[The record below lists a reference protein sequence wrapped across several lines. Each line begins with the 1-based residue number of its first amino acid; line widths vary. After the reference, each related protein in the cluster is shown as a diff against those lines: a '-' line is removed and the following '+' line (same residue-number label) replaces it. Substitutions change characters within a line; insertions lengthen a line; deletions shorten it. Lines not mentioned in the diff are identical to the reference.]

1 MPSCDHDRLR
11 ALNLD
16 TVWPRVRRT
25 ARRWWDRARLRVAP
39 PRPGGAE
46 PETRPLAFD
55 LFTAEEMH
63 QHGLRLAAA
72 HRLART
78 RGADGLLDRL
88 SANDQTLARVCALL
102 ASRTNAD
109 HRVTPAGEWL
119 LDNYHLIEEE
129 VRTARRLLPPGYSR
143 ELPRLAAGEQVSHPR
158 VYELALQAVAHTD
171 GRLDRGALT
180 RFLEAYQTLQP
191 LRLGELWAV
200 PIMLRLALI
209 ENLRRVAARV
219 ADSLDERETAGRWA
233 DRMVH
238 AAEHAP
244 RDLILAV
251 ADMARS
257 DPPMTAPFVAEL
269 SRRLHGRGSALALPL
284 NWVEQRLAEQS
295 SSVDT
300 MVKAEAQAQAAA
312 QVSVSNSVS
321 GLRLLAST
329 DWRQLV
335 EHLSVVDRT
344 LRDDPAGVYATM
356 DFATRDSYRHAVER
370 LARAGGRGE
379 PEVAQAALALA
390 RRAPA
395 LPQRHV
401 GWWLRDDGHTELEA
415 LTGPA
420 PGWGRRL
427 AQAANRHR
435 LACYGGGIVA
445 LTAAGMA
452 GVLALAG
459 LGPGDAYLAPA
470 WAVPLLVA
478 LGLAASQLA
487 VTVVNAVVV
496 RFVPPRALPRLDFS
510 DGIAS
515 GHRTLVVVPTLLD
528 STEGADAL
536 VEQLEVR
543 HLANRDP
550 ELQFA
555 LLTDF
560 ADADSEHRTGD
571 DALLAHAR
579 HAIESLN
586 VRHPGAPFHLLHRPR
601 RWNAGE
607 GRWMGHERKRGKL
620 AALNRLLRGGA
631 QDAFS
636 LVVGDTAWL
645 GSVRYVITLDTDTQ
659 LPRDAARQLV
669 ATMAHPLNR
678 PRFGGDPA
686 APRVTGG
693 HAILQPR
700 VGTSLVASGHT
711 HYGRVFGGEP
721 GIDPYTGAVSD
732 VYQDLFGE
740 GSFIGKGIYDVD
752 AFEHVLRDRLPDDRV
767 LSHDLLEGGYAR
779 SGLLSDVELT
789 EAPPAR
795 HEVDA
800 RRRHRWIRGDWQIAA
815 WVLPSVPLPD
825 GRRGPNPLSALSRAK
840 ILDNLRRSAIA
851 PALLA
856 LLLLGWGVLPRP
868 ALWTAAVL
876 AVLLAPTLLGLA
888 QDLLRAP
895 GAAGLRA
902 QVMLALAA
910 AGRQL
915 TQAGMA
921 LVLLPHEA
929 TSSADAVLRT
939 QWRLHVSRHRLL
951 EWQASANVGRR
962 QASTPLAALGGTA
975 LRLAVGPL
983 LAVVTLEALAAWRPE
998 AAALARPVLGLWFVS
1013 PLIVWWMDLPA
1024 PHPVEALEDDERRE
1038 LRLLAR
1044 RTWAFFETH
1053 VGAEDHHLPPDNVQL
1068 QPAERVAH
1076 RTSPTNIGLSLLT
1089 TLAAHD
1095 FGWVGDA
1102 GLLARTT
1109 ATLDTLDRLER
1120 HRGHWLNWYDTHTLQ
1135 PLRPAYVSSV
1145 DSGNLAGHLL
1155 TLRAGLLEV
1164 AAAGPDLRRLLQGL
1178 GDPWRLLQAAAA
1190 GTPAAEPAAAWA
1202 QPWAAALARDEGD
1215 VPADLLRALAASAG
1229 ALQAAVPA
1237 GEAAVWAQAL
1247 LRQSE
1252 AAAQQADAP
1261 ADPGA
1266 RRVAFAALAERAGA
1280 MAAMDFRF
1288 LYDEARDLLSIGFN
1302 IDESRLD
1309 DGYYDLLASEAR
1321 LGVFVAIAADQLPQR
1336 AWFALGR
1343 RLATLGGRN
1352 VLLSWS
1358 GSMFEYLMPMLVMPT
1373 YDATLLGETMR
1384 GAVERQ
1390 IRYGRQRGV
1399 PWGISESGYHA
1410 TDAQLNYQY
1419 RAFGVPGLGLRRGLA
1434 ADLVVAP
1441 YATVLALMVAPHAAV
1456 QNLRRL
1462 AADGMAGRFG
1472 LYEALDFTA
1481 PRLPPGESRAVV
1493 RSYMAHHQGM
1503 SLLALASALLGQP
1516 MQRRFAADPSLQAT
1530 LLLLQER
1537 VPRSRPFLPP
1547 MAESAD
1553 FRSGEPEA
1561 PTPPRV
1567 FTTAATPHPEVQ
1579 LLSNGGYHVML
1590 SNAGGGYSRWHDT
1603 ALTRWRE
1610 DGTTDAWGSF
1620 CWLRDLDSGA
1630 VWSTTPQPG
1639 PVAPEHFEA
1648 VFSEGRAEFRRR
1660 DHGIDAYTEVVVSP
1674 EDDFELRRLRLT
1686 NRSRGRRI
1694 LELTTY
1700 TEIALAPPAADAAHP
1715 AFGKLFVQ
1723 TECVA
1728 DPPAIVCTRRARS
1741 ADERPPSMFH
1751 LVAVHGAAA
1760 GPVSHE
1766 TDRARFIGRGRSA
1779 QAPAALQAGGRLSGT
1794 CGAVLDPV
1802 AATRRVVTLEP
1813 GQTAV
1818 VDIAYGAGD
1827 SRDACLALAHKVM
1840 DRRLADRVFEL
1851 AWTHS
1856 QVVLRQLNT
1865 SEAAAQT
1872 YARLANAVVYAQPTL
1887 RAEAA
1892 ALLRNR
1898 RGQSGLW
1905 GYSISGDLP
1914 IVLLQIGDGANLDL
1928 VHRLVQAHAWWRLK
1942 GLKVDLVI
1950 WNEERDVYR
1959 QQLHD
1964 RIVGLIAGSVESGV
1978 VERPG
1983 GIFVRHAEQIAAE
1996 DRVLLQAVARAVIS
2010 DRRGTLEQQV
2020 TARRVP
2026 ERQPPA
2032 LVPTRTVDLPLATD
2046 ALPQAGLRHFNGHG
2060 GFSAD
2065 GREYVVVTQ
2074 GRRAPPAPWVN
2085 VIANP
2090 RFGTVV
2096 SEAGSAYTWC
2106 ENAHELRLTP
2116 WHNDPVGDPGGEVLY
2131 LRDEDSGQV
2140 WTPTAQPVTLPA
2152 GTAEEGSTHVARH
2165 GFGHSV
2171 FEHRRAGLHSTLTV
2185 FVAPEDAVKFSHL
2198 VLRNDGPRAR
2208 RLSVTCYVEWVLGDL
2223 REKTAPHVATEVS
2236 ADNGALYAR
2245 NRYGSDFGD
2254 WIGFLDVDPAERVG
2268 GSVTGDRDEFIG
2280 RNGSLRRPAALR
2292 RVALSG
2298 RSGAGMDPC
2307 GAIQV
2312 RVDLAP
2318 GETREIVFRLGMG
2331 RSDDEAG
2338 RLVAGHRGNAHAA
2351 AVLQAVRA
2359 QWQALLGA
2367 VQVRTPD
2374 PAVDLLANG
2383 WLLYQA
2389 VACRLWARSGF
2400 YQSGGAWGFR
2410 DQLQDAMA
2418 TVHARPA
2425 LLREQILRCAGR
2437 QFPEGDVQHWWH
2449 PPAGRGVRTRISDDY
2464 LWLPLALARYVGA
2477 TGDAGV
2483 LGESAG
2489 FLEGAPVLA
2498 PEESRYDL
2506 PGRSPETASL
2516 YEHARRAVAHGLR
2529 WGPHGLPL
2537 MGAGDWNDGM
2547 NRVAEHGRG
2556 ESVWLGFF
2564 LCEVLRT
2571 FAPLARRAGDE
2582 AFAQRCDDERRALAA
2597 RLDEAGWD
2605 GAWYRRAYF
2614 DDGTPLGAAAG
2625 AECRI
2630 DSISQSW
2637 AVLSGVAADAR
2648 ARQAMDAVETH
2659 LVRAD
2664 AGIVQ
2669 LLDPPFDH
2677 RGPNPGYIAGYLP
2690 GVREN
2695 GGQYTHAA
2703 IWVAMAHAARGD
2715 AERAWRIVDLINPVH
2730 HGRSE
2735 AEVAVYK
2742 VEPYVM
2748 AADVYSA
2755 APHGGRGGWTWYTG
2769 SAAWMYRLLVES
2781 LLGLSLKTGGDGPW
2795 LDLRPCVPEAWPG
2808 FEIDYRHGSA
2818 LYRITAV
2825 RGGPADLQLDGRPL
2839 PGTALPLHDDGA
2851 VHAVH
2856 LTLPAQRGS

>member
-1 MPSCDHDRLR
+1 MWQRARQAVHRRL
-11 ALNLD
+11 
-16 TVWPRVRRT
+16 
-25 ARRWWDRARLRVAP
+25 DRARAWRAAASARPRRP
-39 PRPGGAE
+39 PAE
-46 PETRPLAFD
+46 GSPLQFD
-55 LFTAEEMH
+55 LYTAEEME

-72 HRLART
+72 HQLART
-78 RGADGLLDRL
+78 RGADGLLTRL
-88 SANDQTLARVCALL
+88 SENEQTLARVSMLL
-102 ASRTNAD
+102 ASRSD
-109 HRVTPAGEWL
+109 GEQRVTPAGEWL

-143 ELPRLAAGEQVSHPR
+143 ELPRLAVGGRVSHPR

-171 GRLDRGALT
+171 GRLDRGALS
-180 RFLEAYQTLQP
+180 RFLEAYQTVQP

-219 ADSLDERETAGRWA
+219 ADSMAERETAGRWA
-233 DRMVH
+233 DAMVH

-257 DPPMTAPFVAEL
+257 DPPITAPFVAEL

-295 SSVDT
+295 STVDT
-300 MVKAEAQAQAAA
+300 MVKAEAQSQAAA
-312 QVSVSNSVS
+312 QVSVSNSIG

-329 DWRQLV
+329 DWREFV
-335 EHLSVVDRT
+335 ERLSVVDRT
-344 LRDDPAGVYATM
+344 LREDPAGVYAGM
-356 DFATRDSYRHAVER
+356 DFATRDAYRHAVE
-370 LARAGGRGE
+370 
-379 PEVAQAALALA
+379 ALA
-390 RRAPA
+390 RSGGRDEPAVARVALERARRAAA
-395 LPQRHV
+395 LPQSHV
-401 GWWLRDDGHTELEA
+401 GWWLRDEGRAALEA
-415 LTGPA
+415 AAGVRL
-420 PGWGRRL
+420 GWRRRAARSVRRHAL
-427 AQAANRHR
+427 AW
-435 LACYGGGIVA
+435 YGGTIVA
-445 LTAAGMA
+445 VTAAASA
-452 GVLALAG
+452 GVAALAG
-459 LGPGDAYLAPA
+459 LGADPAQLPPA
-470 WAVPLLVA
+470 WALAAVPLL
-478 LGLAASQLA
+478 LLAASQLA
-487 VTVVNAVVV
+487 VTLVNTVVT
-496 RFVPPRALPRLDFS
+496 RLVPPRALPRLDFAE
-510 DGIAS
+510 GIAA
-515 GHRTLVVVPTLLD
+515 GHRSLVVVPTLLD
-528 STEGADAL
+528 SAGRADAL

-560 ADADSEHRTGD
+560 ADADSEHRPGD
-571 DALLAHAR
+571 AALLAHVQR
-579 HAIESLN
+579 AIEALN
-586 VRHPGAPFHLLHRPR
+586 ERHPGAPFHLLHRPR

-607 GRWMGHERKRGKL
+607 GTWMGHERKRGKL

-631 QDAFS
+631 ADEFS
-636 LVVGDTAWL
+636 LVVGTTAWL
-645 GSVRYVITLDTDTQ
+645 ADVRYVITLDTDTQ

-795 HEVDA
+795 QEVDA

-815 WVLPSVPLPD
+815 WVLPSVPLR
-825 GRRGPNPLSALSRAK
+825 GGGRGPNPLSALSRAK
-840 ILDNLRRSAIA
+840 ILDNLRRSAVA
-851 PALLA
+851 PALLG
-856 LLLLGWGVLPRP
+856 LLLLGWGVLPQP

-895 GAAGLRA
+895 GVAGLRA
-902 QVMLALAA
+902 QVLLALAA

-915 TQAGMA
+915 AQAGMA

-929 TSSADAVLRT
+929 ASSADAVLRT
-939 QWRLHVSRHRLL
+939 HWRLHVSRRRLL
-951 EWQASANVGRR
+951 EWQASADVGRR
-962 QASTPLAALGGTA
+962 QASTPLAALGDTA
-975 LRLAVGPL
+975 RRLAVGPL
-983 LAVVTLEALAAWRPE
+983 LAVLTLEALAAWRPE
-998 AAALARPVLGLWFVS
+998 AAALAQPVLWLWFVS
-1013 PLIVWWMDLPA
+1013 PLVVWWMDLPA
-1024 PHPVEALEDDERRE
+1024 RHPLEALEDDERRE

-1053 VGAEDHHLPPDNVQL
+1053 VGADDHHLPPDNVQL

-1076 RTSPTNIGLSLLT
+1076 RTSPTNIGLSLLA

-1102 GLLARTT
+1102 GLLARTK

-1120 HRGHWLNWYDTHTLQ
+1120 HRGHWLNWYDTRTLL

-1164 AAAGPDLRRLLQGL
+1164 AAAGPEPGRLLRGL
-1178 GDPWRLLQAAAA
+1178 EDPLRLLQAATAGSSA
-1190 GTPAAEPAAAWA
+1190 GTPAAEAVAAWA
-1202 QPWAAALARDEGD
+1202 RPWATAVARAEAG
-1215 VPADLLRALAASAG
+1215 VPRELLHGLAASAR
-1229 ALQAAVPA
+1229 ALQAAVAP
-1237 GEAAVWAQAL
+1237 GEAAFWARAL
-1247 LRQSE
+1247 LRQCEAAVQQAE
-1252 AAAQQADAP
+1252 AAADA
-1261 ADPGA
+1261 GA
-1266 RRVAFAALAERAGA
+1266 RRAAFVALAERAGA

-1288 LYDEARDLLSIGFN
+1288 LCDESRDLLAIGFN
-1302 IDESRLD
+1302 VDEGRLD
-1309 DGYYDLLASEAR
+1309 DGCYDLLASEAR
-1321 LGVFVAIAADQLPQR
+1321 LGVFVAIAAGQLPQR

-1343 RLATLGGRN
+1343 RIATLGGRN

-1373 YDATLLGETMR
+1373 YGDTLLGETMR

-1441 YATVLALMVAPHAAV
+1441 YATVLALMVAPRAAV

-1462 AADGMAGRFG
+1462 AADGMAGLFG

-1537 VPRSRPFLPP
+1537 VPRARPFLPP
-1547 MAESAD
+1547 MAERAD

-1579 LLSNGGYHVML
+1579 LLSNGRYHVML

-1620 CWLRDLDSGA
+1620 CWLRDLDSGTA
-1630 VWSTTPQPG
+1630 WSTTPQPG
-1639 PVAPEHFEA
+1639 PVAPGHFEA

-1674 EDDFELRRLRLT
+1674 EDDFELRRLRLA
-1686 NRSRGRRI
+1686 NRSRSRRTI
-1694 LELTTY
+1694 ELTTC
-1700 TEIALAPPAADAAHP
+1700 TEVALAPPAADAAHP

-1741 ADERPPSMFH
+1741 AEERPPSMFH

-1760 GPVSHE
+1760 GQVSHE
-1766 TDRARFIGRGRSA
+1766 TDRARFIGRGGNA
-1779 QAPAALQAGGRLSGT
+1779 QAPAALQDAGPLSGT

-1802 AATRRVVTLEP
+1802 AATRRVITLEP

-1818 VDIAYGAGD
+1818 IDIAYGAGD
-1827 SRDACLALAHKVM
+1827 SREACLALAHKVM

-1856 QVVLRQLNT
+1856 QVILRQLNT

-1872 YARLANAVVYAQPTL
+1872 YARLANLVVYAQPTL

-1942 GLKVDLVI
+1942 GLAVDLVI

-1983 GIFVRHAEQIAAE
+1983 GIFVRHAEQIATE

-2020 TARRVP
+2020 AARRVP

-2046 ALPQAGLRHFNGHG
+2046 ALPQPGLRHFNGHG

-2074 GRRAPPAPWVN
+2074 GGRAPPAPWVN

-2116 WHNDPVGDPGGEVLY
+2116 WHNDPVDDPGGEVLY

-2140 WTPTAQPVTLPA
+2140 WSPTAQPVTLPG
-2152 GTAEEGSTHVARH
+2152 GTAGDASTYVARH

-2185 FVAPEDAVKFSHL
+2185 FVAPVDAVKFSHL

-2208 RLSVTCYVEWVLGDL
+2208 RLSVTCCVEWVLGDL

-2236 ADNGALYAR
+2236 PDNGALYAR

-2268 GSVTGDRDEFIG
+2268 GSVSGDRDEFIG

-2292 RVALSG
+2292 REALSG
-2298 RSGAGMDPC
+2298 RTGAGMDPC

-2312 RVDLAP
+2312 RADLAP
-2318 GETREIVFRLGMG
+2318 GETRELVFRLGMG
-2331 RSDDEAG
+2331 RSEDEAG

-2367 VQVRTPD
+2367 VQVRTPN
-2374 PAVDLLANG
+2374 PTVDLLANG

-2425 LLREQILRCAGR
+2425 LLRDQLLRCAGR

-2464 LWLPLALARYVGA
+2464 LWLPLALARYVEA

-2483 LGESAG
+2483 LGEPAG
-2489 FLEGAPVLA
+2489 FLDGPPVPV

-2516 YEHARRAVAHGLR
+2516 YEHARRAVVHGLR

-2547 NRVAEHGRG
+2547 NRVGEHGRG

-2564 LCEVLRT
+2564 LCEVLRS
-2571 FAPLARRAGDE
+2571 FAPLARRGGDE

-2614 DDGTPLGAAAG
+2614 DDGTPLGSAAG

-2637 AVLSGVAADAR
+2637 AVLSGVAGDER

-2664 AGIVQ
+2664 AGLVQ

-2703 IWVAMAHAARGD
+2703 IWVAMAHAALGD

-2730 HGRSE
+2730 HGRSA
-2735 AEVAVYK
+2735 AEVTVYK

-2781 LLGLSLKTGGDGPW
+2781 LLGLSLRTDADGPR
-2795 LDLRPCVPEAWPG
+2795 LELRPCVPDAWPG
-2808 FEIDYRHGSA
+2808 FEVDYRHGSA
-2818 LYRITAV
+2818 LYRITAA
-2825 RGGPADLQLDGRPL
+2825 RGGPAGLQLDGEPL
-2839 PGTALPLHDDGA
+2839 PGTDLPLRDDGA
-2851 VHAVH
+2851 VHEVRLA
-2856 LTLPAQRGS
+2856 LPAQRGS

>member
-1 MPSCDHDRLR
+1 MKLH
-11 ALNLD
+11 
-16 TVWPRVRRT
+16 TVWQRARQG
-25 ARRWWDRARLRVAP
+25 ARRWLDRPRAAHAAAP
-39 PRPGGAE
+39 PAAE
-46 PETRPLAFD
+46 GSPLQFD
-55 LFTAEEMH
+55 LYTAEEMQ

-78 RGADGLLDRL
+78 RGADGLLSRL
-88 SANDQTLARVCALL
+88 SDNEQTLARVCTLL
-102 ASRTNAD
+102 ASRTDAD
-109 HRVTPAGEWL
+109 HRVTPAGAWL

-143 ELPRLAAGEQVSHPR
+143 ELPRLAADGRVSHPR
-158 VYELALQAVAHTD
+158 VYELALQSVTHTD
-171 GRLDRGALT
+171 GRLDRGALL
-180 RFLEAYQTLQP
+180 RFLQAYQTLQP

-209 ENLRRVAARV
+209 ENLRRVAGRV
-219 ADSLDERETAGRWA
+219 AESLAERETAGRWA
-233 DRMVH
+233 DAMVH

-295 SSVDT
+295 STVDA
-300 MVKAEAQAQAAA
+300 MVKAEAQSQAAA
-312 QVSVSNSVS
+312 QVSVSNSIG

-329 DWRQLV
+329 DWREFV
-335 EHLSVVDRT
+335 ERLSIVERT
-344 LRDDPAGVYATM
+344 LREDPAGVYARM
-356 DFATRDSYRHAVER
+356 DFATRDAYRHAVER
-370 LARAGGRGE
+370 AARAGRSSE
-379 PEVAQAALALA
+379 PEVAQAALELA
-390 RRAPA
+390 RAAGA
-395 LPQRHV
+395 LPQGHV
-401 GWWLRDDGHTELEA
+401 GWWLRDDGRAELERTIGLPPTWRRRAGRAVQRHA
-415 LTGPA
+415 LA
-420 PGWGRRL
+420 W
-427 AQAANRHR
+427 
-435 LACYGGGIVA
+435 YGGGIVA
-445 LTAAGMA
+445 VTAACTGGM
-452 GVLALAG
+452 LALAG
-459 LGPGDAYLAPA
+459 PGLAGAPPTPG
-470 WAVPLLVA
+470 WALLAMVALVA
-478 LGLAASQLA
+478 LMLVASQLA
-487 VTVVNAVVV
+487 VTLVNWIAV
-496 RFVPPRALPRLDFS
+496 RIVPPTALPRLDFAE
-510 DGIAS
+510 GIPP
-515 GHRTLVVVPTLLD
+515 GHRTLVVVPTLLG
-528 STEGADAL
+528 SAADAEAL
-536 VEQLEVR
+536 AEQLEVR
-543 HLANRDP
+543 QLANRDP
-550 ELQFA
+550 QLQFA

-560 ADADSEHRTGD
+560 ADASAEHAPGD
-571 DALLAHAR
+571 EALLAHAR
-579 HAIESLN
+579 QAIESLN
-586 VRHPGAPFHLLHRPR
+586 ERHAGAPFYLLHRPR
-601 RWNAGE
+601 RWNAAE
-607 GRWMGHERKRGKL
+607 GVWMGHERKRGKL
-620 AALNRLLRGGA
+620 AALNRLLREGA
-631 QDAFS
+631 PGDFS
-636 LVVGDTAWL
+636 LVVGDTARL
-645 GSVRYVITLDTDTQ
+645 PEVRYVITLDTDTQ
-659 LPRDAARQLV
+659 LPRDAARQFV
-669 ATMAHPLNR
+669 AAMAHPLNR
-678 PRFGGDPA
+678 PRFGGHPA
-686 APRVTGG
+686 APRVVGG

-700 VGTSLVASGHT
+700 VGTSLVAAGAT
-711 HYGRVFGGEP
+711 QYGRVFGGEP
-721 GIDPYTGAVSD
+721 GIDPYTGAISD

-767 LSHDLLEGGYAR
+767 LSHDLLEGAYAR
-779 SGLLSDVELT
+779 SGLLSDVELA

-795 HEVDA
+795 YEVDA

-815 WVLPSVPLPD
+815 WALPSVPLPG

-840 ILDNLRRSAIA
+840 ILDNLRRSAVA
-851 PALLA
+851 PAMLL
-856 LLLLGWGVLPRP
+856 LLLLGWGVLPQP
-868 ALWTAAVL
+868 ALWTAGVL

-895 GAAGLRA
+895 GAAGVRA
-902 QVMLALAA
+902 QVLLALASA
-910 AGRQL
+910 RRHLA
-915 TQAGMA
+915 QAGMA
-921 LVLLPHEA
+921 LVVLPHEA
-929 TSSADAVLRT
+929 QYSADAVLRT
-939 QWRLHVSRHRLL
+939 VWRLFVSHRRLL
-951 EWQASANVGRR
+951 EWLPSAEVGRTR
-962 QASTPLAALGGTA
+962 APGALAALGRTTA
-975 LRLAVGPL
+975 RLAFAPL
-983 LAVVTLEALAAWRPE
+983 LALATLAALAAWRPE
-998 AAALARPVLGLWFVS
+998 ALVPAQLLLWAWLAA
-1013 PLIVWWMDLPA
+1013 PLIVWDLDRPVARRMA
-1024 PHPVEALEDDERRE
+1024 PLADDERRE

-1044 RTWAFFETH
+1044 RTWAFFEAH
-1053 VGAEDHHLPPDNVQL
+1053 VGPADHHLPPDNVQL
-1068 QPAERVAH
+1068 QPVERVAH
-1076 RTSPTNIGLSLLT
+1076 RTSPTNIGLSLLA

-1095 FGWVGDA
+1095 FGYVGDA
-1102 GLLARTT
+1102 ALLARTA

-1120 HRGHWLNWYDTHTLQ
+1120 HRGHWLNWYDTLTLQ

-1155 TLRAGLLEV
+1155 TLRAGLLE
-1164 AAAGPDLRRLLQGL
+1164 AAAAAPDPRHLLRGL
-1178 GDPWRLLQAAAA
+1178 EDPLRLLQAATE
-1190 GTPAAEPAAAWA
+1190 GTPAAAPVAEWA
-1202 QPWAAALARDEGD
+1202 RQWAAALAG
-1215 VPADLLRALAASAG
+1215 ADAAAPAG
-1229 ALQAAVPA
+1229 ALQALAANASALPPA
-1237 GEAAVWAQAL
+1237 APEGEAGYWALAL
-1247 LRQSE
+1247 LRQCE
-1252 AAAQQADAP
+1252 AAAQEAGTP
-1261 ADPGA
+1261 AGPG
-1266 RRVAFAALAERAGA
+1266 RRAAFVALAERAGA
-1280 MAAMDFRF
+1280 LAAMDFGF

-1302 IDESRLD
+1302 VDDGRLD
-1309 DGYYDLLASEAR
+1309 EGHYDLLASEAR
-1321 LGVFVAIAADQLPQR
+1321 LGVFVGIAAGQLPQR

-1343 RLATLGGRN
+1343 RIATLGGRN

-1373 YDATLLGETMR
+1373 YDDTLLGETMR

-1434 ADLVVAP
+1434 ADLVIAP
-1441 YATVLALMVAPHAAV
+1441 YASVLALMVEPRAAG

-1462 AADGMAGRFG
+1462 AAEGMGGRFG

-1481 PRLPPGESRAVV
+1481 PRLPPGEDRAVV

-1516 MQRRFAADPSLQAT
+1516 MQRRFVADPSLQAT

-1537 VPRSRPFLPP
+1537 VPRARPFLPP
-1547 MAESAD
+1547 MAERAD

-1567 FTTAATPHPEVQ
+1567 FTTPATAHPEVQ
-1579 LLSNGGYHVML
+1579 LLSNGRYHVML
-1590 SNAGGGYSRWHDT
+1590 SHAGGGYSRWHDT

-1630 VWSTTPQPG
+1630 SWSTTPQPG
-1639 PVAPEHFEA
+1639 RRAPEAYEA

-1660 DHGIDAYTEVVVSP
+1660 DLGIDAYTEVVVSP
-1674 EDDFELRRLRLT
+1674 EDDLEIRRLRLS
-1686 NRSRGRRI
+1686 NRSRRRRTI
-1694 LELTTY
+1694 ELTTFA
-1700 TEIALAPPAADAAHP
+1700 EVALASPAADAAHP

-1728 DPPAIVCTRRARS
+1728 DPPAILCTRRARS
-1741 ADERPPSMFH
+1741 AQERPPSMFH
-1751 LVAVHGAAA
+1751 LVAVHGASA

-1779 QAPAALQAGGRLSGT
+1779 QAPAALVAEGPLSGT
-1794 CGAVLDPV
+1794 SGPVLDPV
-1802 AATRRVVTLEP
+1802 AATRRVITLEP

-1818 VDIAYGAGD
+1818 IDIAYGAADG
-1827 SRDACLALAHKVM
+1827 RDACLALAHKVM

-1856 QVVLRQLNT
+1856 QVILRQLNT

-1872 YARLANAVVYAQPTL
+1872 YARLANMVVYAQPTL

-1892 ALLRNR
+1892 AQLANR

-1914 IVLLQIGDGANLDL
+1914 IVLLQIGDAANLDL

-1942 GLKVDLVI
+1942 GLAVDLVI

-1959 QQLHD
+1959 QQLHE

-1983 GIFVRHAEQIAAE
+1983 GIFVRHAEQIAGE
-1996 DRVLLQAVARAVIS
+1996 DRVLLQAVARALIS

-2020 TARRVP
+2020 ATRRVP
-2026 ERQPPA
+2026 ERRLPA
-2032 LVPTRTVDLPLATD
+2032 LVPTRVVDLPAESD
-2046 ALPQAGLRHFNGHG
+2046 ALPQAELRHFNGHG

-2065 GREYVVVTQ
+2065 GREYVIVMQ
-2074 GRRAPPAPWVN
+2074 GGRRPPAPWVN

-2116 WHNDPVGDPGGEVLY
+2116 WHNDPVADPGGEQLW

-2140 WTPTAQPVTLPA
+2140 WSATSQPGEA
-2152 GTAEEGSTHVARH
+2152 GDGATYVARH

-2171 FEHRRAGLHSTLTV
+2171 FEHRRAGLHSRLTV
-2185 FVAPEDAVKFSHL
+2185 FVAPEDAVKFSRL
-2198 VLRNDGPRAR
+2198 VLHNEGPRAR
-2208 RLSVTCYVEWVLGDL
+2208 RLSATAYVEWVLGDL
-2223 REKTAPHVATEVS
+2223 REKTALHVATELS

-2245 NRYGSDFGD
+2245 NRYGNDFGD
-2254 WIGFLDVDPAERVG
+2254 WVAFLDVDPAERVG

-2292 RVALSG
+2292 REALSG
-2298 RSGAGMDPC
+2298 RTGAGLDPC

-2331 RSDDEAG
+2331 RSDDEAD
-2338 RLVAGHRGNAHAA
+2338 RLVTGHRGNAHAA
-2351 AVLQAVRA
+2351 AVLQAVQA
-2359 QWQALLGA
+2359 HWQALLGA

-2374 PAVDLLANG
+2374 PAADLLANG

-2418 TVHARPA
+2418 TVHAQPA

-2449 PPAGRGVRTRISDDY
+2449 PPSGRGVRTRISDDY
-2464 LWLPLALARYVGA
+2464 LWLPLALARYVEA
-2477 TGDAGV
+2477 TGDATV
-2483 LGESAG
+2483 LQQPAG
-2489 FLEGAPVLA
+2489 FLDGPPVPV

-2506 PGRSPETASL
+2506 PGRSAETAAV
-2516 YEHARRAVAHGLR
+2516 YEHARRAVEHGLR
-2529 WGPHGLPL
+2529 TGPHGLPL
-2537 MGAGDWNDGM
+2537 IGAGDWNDGM
-2547 NRVAEHGRG
+2547 NRVGEHGRG

-2564 LCEVLRT
+2564 LCEVLRA
-2571 FAPLARRAGDE
+2571 FAPLARRCGDE
-2582 AFAQRCDDERRALAA
+2582 AFARRCDAERQALAA
-2597 RLDEAGWD
+2597 RLEDAGWD

-2614 DDGTPLGAAAG
+2614 DDGTPLGSHLG

-2637 AVLSGVAADAR
+2637 AVMSGVAGAAR
-2648 ARQAMDAVETH
+2648 ARQAMDAVEAH
-2659 LVRAD
+2659 LVRAE
-2664 AGIVQ
+2664 AGLVQ

-2703 IWVAMAHAARGD
+2703 IWVAMAHAALGD
-2715 AERAWRIVDLINPVH
+2715 AERAWRIAGLINPVH
-2730 HGRSE
+2730 HGGSE
-2735 AEVAVYK
+2735 REVEVYK

-2781 LLGLSLKTGGDGPW
+2781 LLGLSLKTDAGGAR
-2795 LDLRPCVPEAWPG
+2795 LELRPCVPAAWPG
-2808 FEIDYRHGSA
+2808 FEIDYRHRGT
-2818 LYRITAV
+2818 LYRIAVVRGERPGLELDGEALAGAAVPLRADDGEHAV
-2825 RGGPADLQLDGRPL
+2825 RLVL
-2839 PGTALPLHDDGA
+2839 P
-2851 VHAVH
+2851 VSQV
-2856 LTLPAQRGS
+2856 QRGS